1 MAPVEHVVADAGAF
15 LRDAALQDIGKNI
28 YTIRDVV
35 SEIRDK
41 ATRRR
46 LAVLP
51 YELRFKDPF
60 PEYVR
65 LGELLCPG
73 VDGEAGSQGADGT
86 GSGASWGL
94 PNLSVVGLET

>member
-1 MAPVEHVVADAGAF
+1 M
-15 LRDAALQDIGKNI
+15 
-28 YTIRDVV
+28 V

-51 YELRFKDPF
+51 YELRFREPL

-65 LGELLCPG
+65 LGECLSRRRWRAGLASPAAVMTAPG
-73 VDGEAGSQGADGT
+73 PAASA
-86 GSGASWGL
+86 ASW
-94 PNLSVVGLET
+94 VVTRVLIPEVAADIQ

>member
-1 MAPVEHVVADAGAF
+1 M
-15 LRDAALQDIGKNI
+15 
-28 YTIRDVV
+28 V

-51 YELRFKDPF
+51 YELRFKEPF

-65 LGELLCPG
+65 LGECLCP
-73 VDGEAGSQGADGT
+73 VLMAKQGPGLLT
-86 GSGASWGL
+86 G
-94 PNLSVVGLET
+94 PNLVLVGVSKAELN

>member
-1 MAPVEHVVADAGAF
+1 M
-15 LRDAALQDIGKNI
+15 
-28 YTIRDVV
+28 V

-51 YELRFKDPF
+51 YELRFKEPL

-65 LGELLCPG
+65 LGEYLCPMLMVKLG
-73 VDGEAGSQGADGT
+73 PRLLTEPALLLVVAWLLYQ
-86 GSGASWGL
+86 SWFRN
-94 PNLSVVGLET
+94 PTVRIVVGERLPGS

>member
-1 MAPVEHVVADAGAF
+1 MWVFP
-15 LRDAALQDIGKNI
+15 QDIGKNI

-35 SEIRDK
+35 NEIRDK

-51 YELRFKDPF
+51 YELRFKEPF

-65 LGELLCPG
+65 LGECLCPG
-73 VDGEAGSQGADGT
+73 VDGEAGSPAT
-86 GSGASWGL
+86 GSG
-94 PNLSVVGLET
+94 PTRVGVEVWLFYQLGFRTTF

>member
-1 MAPVEHVVADAGAF
+1 MLTGPVCP
-15 LRDAALQDIGKNI
+15 QDIGKNI
-28 YTIRDVV
+28 YTIREVV
-35 SEIRDK
+35 REIRDK

-65 LGELLCPG
+65 LGECPG
-73 VDGEAGSQGADGT
+73 PALGKLGPEWRPATGPGS
-86 GSGASWGL
+86 
-94 PNLSVVGLET
+94 N